1 MLLPR
6 RLLFQAGW
14 SPDFATSVQP
24 ATASLRMRATSFPH
38 YLNDCG
44 LGCNRLQCGV
54 WSTWHRL
61 FATPASSRLPM
72 LKVLLVL
79 GLQLSAAEVSRAN
92 SSTTPTSRPLIIV
105 LGMSMSGTESPNPDP
120 DPQPLTL
127 SLTRMPKSG
136 TEP

>member
-1 MLLPR
+1 MFYSR
-6 RLLFQAGW
+6 CHSQY
-14 SPDFATSVQP
+14 SHSESVG
-24 ATASLRMRATSFPH
+24 ACSLIVALTAFPH
-38 YLNDCG
+38 YSNEVLR
-44 LGCNRLQCGV
+44 CNSWGTWTTYAVTLQNAQAV
-54 WSTWHRL
+54 
-61 FATPASSRLPM
+61 SSRLPM

>member
-1 MLLPR
+1 MR
-6 RLLFQAGW
+6 HV
-14 SPDFATSVQP
+14 FATK
-24 ATASLRMRATSFPH
+24 
-38 YLNDCG
+38 
-44 LGCNRLQCGV
+44 
-54 WSTWHRL
+54 
-61 FATPASSRLPM
+61 ASSRLQM

-79 GLQLSAAEVSRAN
+79 GLQRSAAEVSRAN